1 VVSLWAVEAR
11 HSIPAWSQAIEFRVR
26 HSVNAGQHWEMFD
39 AHLCGFREPL
49 MIAFTNRALQHAR
62 NERANGAV
70 VQGHT
75 RSSIAVECNRMPRY
89 GHRLQSRLNY
99 RMKEGSK

>member
-1 VVSLWAVEAR
+1 M
-11 HSIPAWSQAIEFRVR
+11 R

-75 RSSIAVECNRMPRY
+75 RSSIAVECNRMLRY